1 VKRGVYFSNSI
12 DDPALHIEDLD
23 GLHEAMESDFK
34 ISKKVDITFKVIDKY
49 AQSLLLLSS
58 GKYVEDLTLQ
68 AKTFGA
74 DLDSLAEA
82 YNSISGVTKV
92 PSGIGGA
99 IRSLVVLG
107 GKQYIK
113 SKQAKEIRK
122 FVPAADTLIAV
133 MTTNLLEFLESTN
146 IADLIDNEE
155 KGIKSNYMSFLR
167 QRKASIENERDYL
180 ELKSNLSSIKAMRH
194 KTVLATRHLRRAH
207 KKLVVVIDQKKDL
220 TETIA
225 ELQDLYEDVKELRTI
240 TDIFNSSKN

>member
-1 VKRGVYFSNSI
+1 
-12 DDPALHIEDLD
+12 
-23 GLHEAMESDFK
+23 
-34 ISKKVDITFKVIDKY
+34 
-49 AQSLLLLSS
+49 
-58 GKYVEDLTLQ
+58 
-68 AKTFGA
+68 
-74 DLDSLAEA
+74 
-82 YNSISGVTKV
+82 
-92 PSGIGGA
+92 
-99 IRSLVVLG
+99 
-107 GKQYIK
+107 
-113 SKQAKEIRK
+113 
-122 FVPAADTLIAV
+122 

-167 QRKASIENERDYL
+167 QRKAGIENERDYL